1 MECRCKSS
9 CEQIPP
15 SRQLKK
21 AGYPLEQTTRA
32 KPIKNLRWYIAGLL
46 MLATTISYLD
56 RQTLSIVQPV
66 IRKQYHM
73 TNSDYSLI
81 VNAFLLAYGLFHPFM
96 GRFIDWINT
105 RRGFAISMVA
115 WSLAGI
121 AHAFAGGIAS
131 FAVMRFMLGA
141 SEAGNFP
148 AAAKTVAEW
157 FPNKE
162 KTVATGIF
170 NMGAGLGAVIAPPL
184 ITFLTLTYGWRSAF
198 LVTGSLG
205 FIWVL
210 AWLPFY
216 HPVEKHP
223 RLAPEELAHIRGG
236 QDTEQPVDPGDK
248 RNILGQLLLR
258 REMWGLM
265 IARGLTDPVWFFY
278 LFWLP
283 GYLVT
288 ARHFDL
294 KQVGLFAWVPF
305 LAADL
310 GSICGGILSAY
321 FVKRGLSVVNS
332 RKLIM
337 CMAAAL
343 MPAALPAVRAQS
355 PATAI
360 LLISIA
366 TFGHQFWAAGMLTL
380 PADLFPKRMVASAY
394 GIPAACGT
402 FAGMGFTALIGWL
415 LDHYTRGYISVF
427 TIAGCLHPLAALTI
441 VFLIRSPRRKAAAAN
456 NG

>member
-1 MECRCKSS
+1 
-9 CEQIPP
+9 
-15 SRQLKK
+15 
-21 AGYPLEQTTRA
+21 
-32 KPIKNLRWYIAGLL
+32 

-66 IRKQYHM
+66 ILKQYHM

-81 VNAFLLAYGLFHPFM
+81 VSAFLLAYGIFHPFM
-96 GRFIDWINT
+96 GRFIDWIST
-105 RRGFAISMVA
+105 RRGFAISIVA

-121 AHAFAGGIAS
+121 AHAFAGGVAS
-131 FAVMRFMLGA
+131 FAVMRFMLGT

-157 FPNKE
+157 FPDRE

-184 ITFLTLTYGWRSAF
+184 ITFITLHYGWQHAF
-198 LVTGSLG
+198 IVTGSLG
-205 FIWVL
+205 FFWVI
-210 AWLPFY
+210 AWLLLY
-216 HPVEKHP
+216 HPPEKHP
-223 RLAPEELAHIRGG
+223 RLTPEELIHIRSG
-236 QDTEQPVDPGDK
+236 QDEEQPTARGAERSVVV
-248 RNILGQLLLR
+248 QLLSC

-283 GYLVT
+283 GYLAT

-294 KQVGLFAWVPF
+294 KQIGLFAWVPF

-310 GSICGGILSAY
+310 GSILGGILSAY
-321 FVKRGLSVVNS
+321 FVKRGFSIINA
-332 RKLIM
+332 RKATM
-337 CMAAAL
+337 CIAAVL
-343 MPAALPAVRAQS
+343 MPAALPAVRAES
-355 PATAI
+355 PALAI
-360 LLISIA
+360 FLISIA

-402 FAGMGFTALIGWL
+402 FAGMGFTALVGWL

-427 TIAGCLHPLAALTI
+427 TIAGCMHPLAALTI
-441 VFLIRSPRRKAAAAN
+441 VALIKSPRGKLGATVT